1 MMHSAIYEGTIRH
14 RRFRPVE
21 NSFRYRLF
29 MMYLDLSE
37 LDAVVD
43 MHPFWSVERRNL
55 AVFRRRDY
63 PGDPRVDLGI
73 SVRSWI
79 QARTGE
85 WPTGPIR
92 LLTHLRYF
100 GVSFNPVSFY
110 YCFDARDRAVEYIV
124 AEIRNT
130 PWLEYHRYLFTSWDN
145 RHPSS
150 DWRSYEFKKRFH
162 VSPFMEMGIR
172 YDWRFRVPE
181 ERLNVHMI
189 NYRGKERIF
198 DAGLDLRRR
207 EIDRRSLSKIL
218 LRYPPMTAKVILMIY
233 RQALRLWWKGAPFF
247 SHPDKLVPKAKE
259 G

>member
-14 RRFRPVE
+14 RRYRPVE

-37 LDAVVD
+37 LEAVVD
-43 MHPFWSVERRNL
+43 LHPFWSAEQPNL

-73 SVRSWI
+73 SLRSWI

-92 LLTHLRYF
+92 LLTHMRYF
-100 GVSFNPVSFY
+100 GIRFNPVSFY
-110 YCFDARDRAVEYIV
+110 YCFDARDRTVEYIV
-124 AEIRNT
+124 AEVRNT
-130 PWLEYHRYLFTSWDN
+130 PWLEYHRYLFAPWDN

-150 DWRSYEFKKRFH
+150 NWRGYVFEKQFH
-162 VSPFMEMGIR
+162 VSPFMEMAIR

-189 NYRGKERIF
+189 NYRGQERMF
-198 DAGLDLRRR
+198 DAGLDLQRR

-233 RQALRLWWKGAPFF
+233 WQALRLWWKGAPFF
-247 SHPDKLVPKAKE
+247 THPGKPVPKAKE